1 VSFILLVCVYHFIV
15 YFYLLSCQLH
25 LCEINCMYI
34 VLTATVFFI
43 VLIIYL
49 VSDLWSFSNLQSD
62 SDIEIN
68 VVVITLRAKLSS
80 AVYCN
85 RSCVFVGLFC
95 LWICYH
101 DNSKLRASIFTKLV
115 KVVTISSWL
124 NFGRPAACAPGK
136 GVYGGVKIFGSA
148 LLQPTRSVCDSLSV
162 FFHSCSFWK
171 VE

>member
-1 VSFILLVCVYHFIV
+1 MLCEFHSSSLCLSFYCV
-15 YFYLLSCQLH
+15 LLSFVLSAA
-25 LCEINCMYI
+25 LVWNKLYVYRTNCHR
-34 VLTATVFFI
+34 FFI

-68 VVVITLRAKLSS
+68 VVITLRAKLSS

-148 LLQPTRSVCDSLSV
+148 LLQPTRSVCDSL
-162 FFHSCSFWK
+162 
-171 VE
+171 